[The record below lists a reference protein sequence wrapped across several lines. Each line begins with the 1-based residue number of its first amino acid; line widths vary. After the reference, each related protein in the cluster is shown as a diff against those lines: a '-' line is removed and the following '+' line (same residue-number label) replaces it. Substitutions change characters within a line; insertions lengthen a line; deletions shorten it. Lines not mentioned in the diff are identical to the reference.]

1 MTAALLALLL
11 TAGGDD
17 APELFQG
24 FLVAATANDV
34 YAPEFSFRVSGWN
47 SNWGRCKILELA
59 PDGKQVKQ
67 GDTIARFEFGARDA
81 LPWINDRIRRTA
93 AEANESKIS
102 GEQALEALSIEQRR
116 KEIENRLAGVDLG
129 KERAVSRRSADVY
142 KIVQKVAEF
151 EVDAAS
157 QRLEASRRAKSAELE
172 FHEKA
177 IAHSTEDLKRYSFYE
192 KRFQVVAP
200 RDGVVRHAFNPRERR
215 KVQKGDALESGQRIV
230 ALATDATLA
239 VRFFV
244 PEHRMQE
251 IQEGMEVVVQTQSSG
266 EDFKARVQSIDF
278 FPQEIGFLLEN
289 ETLPNAREKAFVVK
303 AVFPAPPAGLAA
315 GAEVKVKVPERRSG
329 ASKASAAGSL
339 LGDPGARRDP
349 EGQQ

>member
-1 MTAALLALLL
+1 MLLVALLALPAFA
-11 TAGGDD
+11 AGTDD

-24 FLVAATANDV
+24 FLVAASASDV

-59 PDGKQVKQ
+59 PDGKQVKA

-81 LPWINDRIRRTA
+81 LPWINERIRRTQ
-93 AEANESKIS
+93 AEANESRIS
-102 GEQALEALSIEQRR
+102 GEQAIEALAIEQRR

-151 EVDAAS
+151 EVDAAA
-157 QRLEASRRAKSAELE
+157 QRVEALNRSKAAELE
-172 FHEKA
+172 FHEREVE
-177 IAHSTEDLKRYSFYE
+177 HSNEDLKRYSFYE

-251 IQEGMEVVVQTQSSG
+251 IVEGAEIVVQTQSSG
-266 EDFKARVQSIDF
+266 EDFKAKIQGIDF
-278 FPQEIGFLLEN
+278 FPQEIGFLMEN
-289 ETLPNAREKAFVVK
+289 ESLPNAREKAFVVK
-303 AVFPAPPAGLAA
+303 AVFAVPPPGLAA
-315 GAEVKVKVPERRSG
+315 GAEVKVKVKR
-329 ASKASAAGSL
+329 
-339 LGDPGARRDP
+339 
-349 EGQQ
+349 